1 MSDIRSRPMPNRP
14 PFRLVCCLCGKN
26 IPLARDVYA
35 LDPEWERRYPAMR
48 GTLACSKCALSTS
61 WSCTTRDGQFVDGHI
76 PATQGSDFDAWS
88 HILGHGTHRA
98 MVLSYPHSGL
108 LQGAEGVPAHLRRAL
123 ELQVGG
129 PGPGCSRHAGLVA
142 GPQ

>member
-1 MSDIRSRPMPNRP
+1 M
-14 PFRLVCCLCGKN
+14 CGKN

-108 LQGAEGVPAHLRRAL
+108 LQGAEGYLRTFAERWNSRLAARVLAAL
-123 ELQVGG
+123 GTPVSSLARSDGAV
-129 PGPGCSRHAGLVA
+129 SAS
-142 GPQ
+142 